1 MYIVYVVYIYIFS
14 LYVCTVPNVIYT
26 SIQLYIYTSIH
37 QGDLPILYI
46 YISLSLFKPLPPY
59 ISIYLSIYITI
70 HLSMYIYLYII

>member
-14 LYVCTVPNVIYT
+14 LYVCTVPNV
-26 SIQLYIYTSIH
+26 IYTSIH